1 MHLPYILSLIVWIPV
16 VAGLVVLFAGSDAH
30 PGRTR
35 WLALAGALAGLAP
48 TIPLV
53 THFQENVGAM
63 QFVEQAPWLPAWG
76 ISWHLA
82 VDGISLWFV
91 ALTALT
97 TVIVVVASW
106 ESVKTRSAQYFGAF
120 LMLSGFMQGVFTSM
134 DGMLFFMF
142 FEATLIPLFL
152 LIGSWGRTRR
162 IHAAVK
168 FFFFSFAGSLP
179 MLVALIYLGG
189 QAHSFDLAQWY
200 GLKLGFL
207 PELLVFLGFLAA
219 FSVKVPMWPVHT
231 WLPDVHLDGP
241 TGVAVMIGMLKIGG
255 YGLLR
260 FALPIVPDAC
270 HFFAPAMIALSIVAV
285 IYASLV
291 ALAQKDISGL
301 LAYSSVSHM
310 GLVTLGIFLFDRV
323 GTEGAVV
330 QMLSYGIIS
339 GAMLLCSGMLYDRT
353 QSSAINTY
361 GGVANPMPKFATF
374 AMLFSMANLGLP
386 GTAGFVGEFMILL
399 DAIRFNFWIGAL
411 AASTL
416 VLSAAYT
423 LWMYKRVV
431 FGAIANATVAK
442 LADLGRREFVLL
454 GVMALLV
461 LTIGV
466 DPKLFTNAIDSSTD
480 HLYADVITPAQAPA
494 LARTAGGGAQ
504 AAQTATSVKI
514 AATRAHLAS

>member
-1 MHLPYILSLIVWIPV
+1 
-16 VAGLVVLFAGSDAH
+16 
-30 PGRTR
+30 
-35 WLALAGALAGLAP
+35 
-48 TIPLV
+48 
-53 THFQENVGAM
+53 VG
-63 QFVEQAPWLPAWG
+63 
-76 ISWHLA
+76 

-97 TVIVVVASW
+97 TLIVVAASW
-106 ESVKTRSAQYFGAF
+106 ESVNTRIAQYFGSF
-120 LMLSGFMQGVFTSM
+120 LLLSGLMQGVFTAL

-152 LIGSWGRTRR
+152 LIGSWGRERR
-162 IHAAVK
+162 IYAAVK

-189 QAHSFDLAQWY
+189 QAHSFDLTQWY
-200 GLKLGFL
+200 GLKLNFV
-207 PELLVFLGFLAA
+207 PEVLVFLGFLAA

-231 WLPDVHLDGP
+231 WLPEVHMEGP

-260 FALPIVPDAC
+260 FALPIVPEAC

-285 IYASLV
+285 IYASFV
-291 ALAQKDISGL
+291 ALAQTDISRL
-301 LAYSSVSHM
+301 LAYSTVSHM
-310 GLVTLGIFLFDRV
+310 GLVTLGIFMFDRI

-353 QSSAINTY
+353 QSSAIQTY

-399 DAIRFNFWIGAL
+399 DAIRFNFWVGAL
-411 AASTL
+411 AACTL
-416 VLSAAYT
+416 VLSASYT
-423 LWMYKRVV
+423 LWMYKRVI
-431 FGAIANATVAK
+431 FGAIANAKVAH
-442 LADLGRREFVLL
+442 LADIGRREFAVL
-454 GVMALLV
+454 GVMAALV
-461 LTIGV
+461 LAIGL
-466 DPKLFTNAIDSSTD
+466 DPKPFTNAIDSSTD
-480 HLYADVITPAQAPA
+480 HLLAQSVDGAPNT
-494 LARTAGGGAQ
+494 LAHTNTGSTLQ
-504 AAQTATSVKI
+504 VKI
-514 AATRAHLAS
+514 AAPHTHTAG